1 MRTRARLLWL
11 PLALVAVGACS
22 SSSPTTP
29 SVTAPLP
36 LLPANNSQI
45 SSTSQPIALVV
56 SNALS
61 TGTSTLAY
69 TFEVATDTAFANK
82 VFSSSTVAQG
92 ANGQTTAQ
100 LGTLLAGTAYY
111 WHARAGTNGVFST
124 TSMFSIGPAIVIGA
138 PTPLSPLTGS
148 TSNGWPTFTVQDAA
162 HTGPVGPLVYRIDVS
177 TSATFAAIVLTGT
190 VPETPGQTNFTPP
203 ANTPAPA
210 QTALFWRATAI
221 DTVNLVSSQP
231 STVQS
236 FTYSA
241 APSAAAMIAAQEGLA
256 LWPGVQPPGTNGH
269 ATLGNGWGVGTATS
283 FNGVTFVTPPLEELQ
298 IFDLM
303 DRGMDPQSAI
313 NWMNA
318 NGYPTGAAYYPAPG
332 GNGSAPVIGFSY
344 EYLGLI
350 NGAWNVI
357 IKVGA

>member
-1 MRTRARLLWL
+1 MRTRVCVLSVLLAI
-11 PLALVAVGACS
+11 PFVSACS
-22 SSSPTTP
+22 SSSPTQP
-29 SVTAPLP
+29 SVTAPVP
-36 LLPANNSQI
+36 LLPANSAQI
-45 SSTSQPIALVV
+45 SNASQPIVLVV
-56 SNALS
+56 SNALT
-61 TGTSTLAY
+61 TGTTALTY

-82 VFSSSTVAQG
+82 VFTNSSVSQG
-92 ANGQTTAQ
+92 ANGQTSVQ

-124 TSMFSIGPAIVIGA
+124 TSFFSIGPAIVIAA
-138 PTPLSPLTGS
+138 PTPISPITGS
-148 TSNGWPTFTVQDAA
+148 TSNGWPTFTVQDSA
-162 HTGPVGPLVYRIDVS
+162 HTGPVGPLVYRFDVS
-177 TSATFAAIVLTGT
+177 TSATFATIVLTGT
-190 VPETPGQTNFTPP
+190 MPETPGQTNFAPP
-203 ANTPAPA
+203 SNTPAPP

-241 APSAAAMIAAQEGLA
+241 TPSVAAMIASQEGLV

-269 ATLGNGWGVGTATS
+269 ATLGNGWGVGTVTS
-283 FNGVTFVTPPLEELQ
+283 FNGVTFVSPPLDELE
-298 IFDLM
+298 IFDLL

-313 NWMNA
+313 NWMNG
-318 NGYPTGAAYYPAPG
+318 NGYPTVAAYYPAPG

-344 EYLGLI
+344 EYMGLI